1 MVRTIAE
8 GGSAQRKSE
17 DDMKEMRKVIEDK
30 VAAYVP
36 DDQQDDDAE
45 FTGTEMISLSELLF
59 TFANKGDIC
68 YLMCGLLASAAFG
81 AALPGFNLFFGD
93 MVDSMG
99 TST

>member
-1 MVRTIAE
+1 
-8 GGSAQRKSE
+8 
-17 DDMKEMRKVIEDK
+17 
-30 VAAYVP
+30 
-36 DDQQDDDAE
+36 
-45 FTGTEMISLSELLF
+45 MISLSELLF

-68 YLMCGLLASAAFG
+68 ILMLGLLASAAFG